1 VETIVER
8 PAALDVHKAQVTA
21 CVRVPGAGEGGR
33 EQHVAEFATTVRGLL
48 TLRDWLAAHR
58 VEQVV
63 MEATGVF
70 WKPVWAILE
79 DDFPLLLVNARHVKQ
94 VPGRKTDVSDAAW
107 LCQLAEAGLLRAS
120 FVPPKPIRALRN
132 LTRYRKAQIQERSRE
147 ANRLHKALEDTGIK
161 LDCVATDILGAS
173 GRAMLDALIAGTTD
187 PQVLADLAKGRLRKK
202 LPALKEALEGRF
214 DRLHA
219 TWIGAILAHID
230 FLDEQIE
237 RLSEAI
243 EEQIRPFAPAV
254 ELLCTIPGIQRRG
267 AECLIAEIG
276 TDMSVFPTA
285 KHLAS
290 FAGQCPGN
298 DQSAGRRRSGRTR
311 KGSKWLDWTLEE
323 AALAVIRSKDTYLAA
338 QYARLKPRRGHKK
351 ALGAVKHSL
360 ICICWHMLTT
370 GELYRDLG
378 GDYFRKRDP
387 ERATKHLVRQ
397 LEALGHRVTLE
408 QRVAA

>member
-1 VETIVER
+1 
-8 PAALDVHKAQVTA
+8 
-21 CVRVPGAGEGGR
+21 
-33 EQHVAEFATTVRGLL
+33 
-48 TLRDWLAAHR
+48 
-58 VEQVV
+58 
-63 MEATGVF
+63 M
-70 WKPVWAILE
+70 LE
-79 DDFPLLLVNARHVKQ
+79 
-94 VPGRKTDVSDAAW
+94 
-107 LCQLAEAGLLRAS
+107 
-120 FVPPKPIRALRN
+120 
-132 LTRYRKAQIQERSRE
+132 
-147 ANRLHKALEDTGIK
+147 
-161 LDCVATDILGAS
+161 
-173 GRAMLDALIAGTTD
+173 ALIAGTTD
-187 PQVLADLAKGRLRKK
+187 PAVLADLAKGRLRAK
-202 LPALKEALEGRF
+202 LPALREALEGRF
-214 DRLHA
+214 DPLHA
-219 TWIGAILAHID
+219 TWIGAILAHVD

-254 ELLCTIPGIQRRG
+254 ELLCTIPGIKRRG
-267 AECLIAEIG
+267 AECIIAEIG

-323 AALAVIRSKDTYLAA
+323 AALAAIRSKDTYLAA

-360 ICICWHMLTT
+360 LCACWHMLTT

-397 LEALGHRVTLE
+397 LEALGHRVTLD
-408 QRVAA
+408 QPVAA